1 MISSQA
7 LLNFPGATEQQI
19 INRVLASPFG
29 ALIRPYIE
37 VDELRPLIV
46 AMAPVEWGGKGKGAD
61 WFLSAV
67 QGTSWY
73 QQRTETQQ
81 SWSTLTPAEKE
92 NRIRQTGANMYDW
105 LQTNAGTDWVT
116 KKGYA
121 ELYSR
126 IESKGNNKLRYWAWK
141 VASGAMSYEE
151 WQVNVSQSLLKDPT
165 SKMAILDLQSREEL
179 ARMAKRPEEIAEE
192 LWMKARGEYFVNFSK
207 ETAKQWANDI
217 INGRSSFGEFNDFLR
232 KQAATLYPAYAE
244 SINNGILPK
253 ALFGPALTTLAGE
266 LEVSEEQVLGDNKLW
281 GEITAQAAGSKDPFT
296 ASDWVRYA
304 RSLPQWRRT
313 RGAQD
318 MAATFSD
325 KLLKQFGAIA

>member
-1 MISSQA
+1 MTVNIPLWA
-7 LLNFPGATEQQI
+7 FPKATEDDI
-19 INRVLASPFG
+19 INWLLRSPF
-29 ALIRPYIE
+29 APYIRPFID
-37 VDELRPLIV
+37 VDELRPYIV
-46 AMAPVEWGGKGKGAD
+46 QLAPSTMGGKD
-61 WFLSAV
+61 LSPEEFLSIV
-67 QGTSWY
+67 QGSQWFQNRTNL
-73 QQRTETQQ
+73 QQN
-81 SWSTLTPAEKE
+81 WATLTGAEKE
-92 NRIRQTGANMYDW
+92 NQIRQVAAKMFDW
-105 LQTNAGTDWVT
+105 LQTNAGQEWVV
-116 KKGYA
+116 KKGYNA
-121 ELYSR
+121 LFAR
-126 IESKGNNKLRYWAWK
+126 IGSKGDNKLRFWAYK